1 MYTCVHR
8 LCTQKVK
15 KINNYIIINKQNYL
29 IMGTPTL
36 KLMYDRNHRASK
48 KKEGSIELRICYDR
62 RRKYAT
68 TGVRV
73 LPREWR
79 NGYVVNRHDAME
91 LQRTLDDFVAH
102 ARRVINDLMERGEF
116 DLDTIVAEIS
126 GRLKQNVTRNVVQER
141 LLLDYF
147 RERAEIRKYGMSVDS

>member
-1 MYTCVHR
+1 
-8 LCTQKVK
+8 
-15 KINNYIIINKQNYL
+15 
-29 IMGTPTL
+29 MGTPTL

-91 LQRTLDDFVAH
+91 LQRTLDDLWH
-102 ARRVINDLMERGEF
+102 MRGE
-116 DLDTIVAEIS
+116 LSMTLWSAESLTLTLLWQKLVA
-126 GRLKQNVTRNVVQER
+126 
-141 LLLDYF
+141 D
-147 RERAEIRKYGMSVDS
+147 